1 MKKTL
6 SILLSMIMLICSASL
21 PLSAYAFKKTECP
34 EAALGV
40 SFEVSVKSSSIA
52 ELLSMDED
60 LSKTDFYYAKFTP
73 AKKGY
78 YEFVFETMYSENR
91 DDAMLIAFIG
101 NEKDEMVNMSIST
114 YASESD
120 LKELAES
127 GIKTNPSDPGMCS
140 ELEAGKTYYLV
151 IVNSGRKAYKSNV
164 VINEHTHKFYND
176 KIESYV
182 DDEDLEYCFD
192 GEYYTGC
199 EANGC
204 DYEKTTKT
212 VYAVKKISLSTSS
225 YTYNGKAKTPK
236 VTIKDRKGNK
246 IDSKNY
252 KIKYSNNKKVGTG
265 KVKIT
270 FKNDYE
276 GSYTK
281 TFKINPKGTSLKS
294 VSKKSKG
301 FTAKIKKQAT
311 QTSGYQIQ
319 YATNSKFSKNKK
331 TVTVKGNKNTSKT
344 VSGLKGGKKYYVR
357 VRTYKTVNGKKYY
370 SSWSKAKTVT
380 TKR

>member
-6 SILLSMIMLICSASL
+6 SILLSFVMLISALMPISAFAAKKSEV
-21 PLSAYAFKKTECP
+21 SAYSVGDTFAVSIQPVDYDAEYP
-34 EAALGV
+34 EGQ
-40 SFEVSVKSSSIA
+40 EPY
-52 ELLSMDED
+52 
-60 LSKTDFYYAKFTP
+60 YYAKFTP
-73 AKKGY
+73 TQTAY
-78 YEFVFETMYSENR
+78 YEFVFADKYTDKAARGTDLTISMLSTSLVDEKGEDMPAFTFSFWSSEPSE
-91 DDAMLIAFIG
+91 G
-101 NEKDEMVNMSIST
+101 EEMNDPSICG
-114 YASESD
+114 E
-120 LKELAES
+120 LK
-127 GIKTNPSDPGMCS
+127 
-140 ELEAGKTYYLV
+140 AGKTYYLSATNMGNKTFSTSV
-151 IVNSGRKAYKSNV
+151 TIKN
-164 VINEHTHKFYND
+164 HTHHFVEMKM
-176 KIESYV
+176 ESTV
-182 DDEDLEYCFD
+182 DSEDLKNNEAGC
-192 GEYYTGC
+192 YYTGC
-199 EANGC
+199 DVCNC
-204 DYEKTTKT
+204 MYYKINKTIKKVKT
-212 VYAVKKISLSTSS
+212 ISLSTTK

-246 IDSKNY
+246 ISTKNY
-252 KIKYSNNKKVGTG
+252 KVKYSNNKKVGTG

-276 GSYTK
+276 GTYTK

-294 VSKKSKG
+294 VSKKRKG